1 MSMNLADSKNA
12 DVWELNLIGRQ
23 KKMHKIE
30 GRQEIMVFIE
40 KTQYNR
46 IKKQAK
52 EYGLTLGHYAGLILS
67 GYKIEKQAIA
77 TEK

>member
-1 MSMNLADSKNA
+1 MD
-12 DVWELNLIGRQ
+12 
-23 KKMHKIE
+23 KIE

-40 KTQYNR
+40 KTQYDK

-67 GYKIEKQAIA
+67 GYKIEKQAIV